1 MIQRGSPMLSF
12 FLVWHIV
19 WFARVALSL
28 VLFLVVI
35 RRHLYKHFL
44 LFAVH
49 SGWIALAGVTILAM
63 NYALFVSGNQFFIG
77 VAITIAVEAT
87 LAFAIIYQMF
97 VQRLRPYPAVRDLGS
112 TAFRASTLVVLAA
125 VLALAWLAPGSGVR
139 YWTSFSSVIQRSA
152 RMLQCGQL
160 VFLFLFCSYF
170 RLSWRSRAFGIA
182 LGLGIST
189 SSSLAINAIMSQLGT
204 AALHRSEYVLRLANE
219 SGNLIA
225 VLVWLF
231 YMLAPEQTPQAPDQ
245 TPRGPGGS
253 LPEHDLETWNQELE
267 RLLK

>member
-63 NYALFVSGNQFFIG
+63 NYALFVSGKQFFIG

-112 TAFRASTLVVLAA
+112 TAFRTSTLVVLAA

-182 LGLGIST
+182 LGLGILSST
-189 SSSLAINAIMSQLGT
+189 SLAVNAIHSQIAT
-204 AALHRSEYVLRLANE
+204 ANVWNQSEYLAGLVND
-219 SGNLIA
+219 STYLIA
-225 VLVWLF
+225 VLVWLS
-231 YMLAPEQTPQAPDQ
+231 YMLAPEPAPQPTD
-245 TPRGPGGS
+245 GP
-253 LPEHDLETWNQELE
+253 LPPHDLETWNRELE
-267 RLLK
+267 RLLEP